1 MLNTSEELYNYIID
15 KVVDYKIGIGDSELR
30 LNFNVGVPYK
40 DQLFYLNHTSNDMY
54 VILEKYHS
62 NSNLGWICP
71 YDDIG
76 KYQ

>member
-15 KVVDYKIGIGDSELR
+15 KVINYKIVIEDSALYA
-30 LNFNVGVPYK
+30 FNAGVPYK
-40 DQLFYLNHTSNDMY
+40 DPLFYLHHTSNNMY
-54 VILEKYHS
+54 TILEKYHL
-62 NSNLGWICP
+62 NPKLGWICP